1 MLKPFRK
8 STFWYPTTGKALF
21 PTQRHKIEN
30 RTYLFFFFFFK
41 LQNILVQKKEKK
53 FFLHESWCE
62 DVKTVFYPL
71 QETKTG
77 PKSNLTQ

>member
-1 MLKPFRK
+1 MLKPCRK

-21 PTQRHKIEN
+21 PTQTHKIEN
-30 RTYLFFFFFFK
+30 QNYFK
-41 LQNILVQKKEKK
+41 KKTKKKTSEHFGTKEKK
-53 FFLHESWCE
+53 NFLHESWFE
-62 DVKTVFYPL
+62 GVKTVFYSL

>member
-1 MLKPFRK
+1 MLKSCRK

-21 PTQRHKIEN
+21 PTQTHKIEDQN
-30 RTYLFFFFFFK
+30 YFFK
-41 LQNILVQKKEKK
+41 KKKKQQHLQNILVQKKKN
-53 FFLHESWCE
+53 FLHESCFE
-62 DVKTVFYPL
+62 SVKTVFYSL

>member
-1 MLKPFRK
+1 MLKPCRK

-21 PTQRHKIEN
+21 PTQTHKTEN
-30 RTYLFFFFFFK
+30 QNYFLKKTKTNK
-41 LQNILVQKKEKK
+41 LQNILVQKKKK
-53 FFLHESWCE
+53 NFLHESWFE
-62 DVKTVFYPL
+62 GVKTVFYSL